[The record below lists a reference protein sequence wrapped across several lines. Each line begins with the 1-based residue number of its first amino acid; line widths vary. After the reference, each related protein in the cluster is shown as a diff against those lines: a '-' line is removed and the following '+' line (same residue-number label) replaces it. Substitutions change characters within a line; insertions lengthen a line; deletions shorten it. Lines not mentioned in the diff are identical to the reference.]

1 MMKYRGK
8 MARILFYCSC
18 LVVLVACADG
28 YVDNPQT
35 TLSPVQTQEP
45 TPTLLPGLPTN
56 TPQSDLTVSN
66 PDKEFQATLPTPGPT
81 ATVPPPPT
89 ATPEPFQRLV
99 LGYDHLNNED
109 FDSAIEQFEA
119 GLQSTDLDSSQ
130 RQEALLGL
138 AQAQLGLGENSS
150 AASVLSEFLAEGAA
164 AEESVEINKTA
175 PESPD
180 DDKADAYFFLGQ
192 SYVAEDDCQAAIGS
206 FTSYLEANPDMAA
219 YVQPKI
225 AACQLMLGDRTAAV
239 KAFEAAVEGGADR
252 LTEVSLRFQLAR
264 LYEEEGEYLAA
275 IEQYEQILGV
285 ARTENTRGQAT
296 YLAGVASLLTGDE
309 EAAHA
314 RYLEAV
320 QNYPQADES
329 YLALQALVD
338 AGIPVDDYQRG
349 LVDYYAQAYEPA
361 VAAFQRY
368 LDANPDHREDAHL
381 FLAWA
386 FEGLG
391 NVEEALAHI
400 DAYIDAAAPALTTEE
415 DDPQVTP
422 APETSLN
429 QQEDEAEEARGWM
442 EKAKLQ
448 SRVGLSAEAIQSYL
462 TYLDLY
468 PNDED
473 APLAAWWA
481 ASLAESLGETEVAID
496 LYQNLAESY
505 PFHQD
510 APEALYRAGS
520 LHWLSGND
528 EDAILLWQQAADAYP
543 DRRYGAASLLWLL
556 KVLPED
562 EKEPF
567 LDQAAATLF
576 EDYFALRVRHIA
588 SDTLPFQP
596 PGELNLGMGLSDQR
610 AAEEWLRNLQNLDKD
625 EDLSLISSDLAND
638 DRLIRGQKLWRL
650 GLREEAKGELES
662 LRLEYSEDPVKSY
675 QLALLFRDLGL
686 YRSSI
691 LAATSVMRQVGVDVF
706 GAPRFI
712 GALAYPIYYADLVLQ
727 EADAYGIDPSL
738 LFSLIRQESLF
749 ESFARSPAAAQ
760 GLSQVI
766 PDTGA
771 YIAQRLAWPDYVNE
785 DLYKPYVGIAFGAYY
800 LDQQLDAF
808 DGDVAA
814 ALSAYNAGPGN
825 AARWFG
831 EVADDI
837 DLYVETVDFS
847 ETKQYI
853 ERIYTGQA
861 IYRYL
866 YGE

>member
-1 MMKYRGK
+1 MV
-8 MARILFYCSC
+8 RILFYCSC
-18 LVVLVACADG
+18 LVVLGACADG
-28 YVDNPQT
+28 YEDNPQT
-35 TLSPVQTQEP
+35 ILSPVHTQEP
-45 TPTLLPGLPTN
+45 TPTLIPGLPTN
-56 TPQSDLTVSN
+56 TPQSDLAVSN

-81 ATVPPPPT
+81 PTAPPPPT

-119 GLQSTDLDSSQ
+119 GLQSTDLDYSE
-130 RQEALLGL
+130 RQEALLGM
-138 AQAQLGLGENSS
+138 AQAQLGLGEYSS
-150 AASVLSEFLAEGAA
+150 AASVLSEFLAEDAA

-175 PESPD
+175 PESPG

-225 AACQLMLGDRTAAV
+225 AACHLMLGDRTAAV
-239 KAFEAAVEGGADR
+239 KAFESAVEGGADR

-275 IEQYEQILGV
+275 IEQYEQILDV
-285 ARTENTRGQAT
+285 ARTENTNGQAT
-296 YLAGVASLLTGDE
+296 YLAGVASFLTGDE

-429 QQEDEAEEARGWM
+429 QHEDEADEARGWM

-468 PNDED
+468 PNGED

-691 LAATSVMRQVGVDVF
+691 LAATSVMRQAGVDVF

-727 EADAYGIDPSL
+727 EAEAYGIDPSL